1 MQRIFAKK
9 WDSNN
14 KSQFLD
20 LLFNTVLWRNRSW
33 KGTNL
38 YYEYKDA
45 VLNVFQKKTIKED
58 SNNTVR
64 LYPNAFNVLANS
76 LDFHDSE
83 GVIIMPGMLNIQT
96 KAEQFPFSI
105 RQPLQRGVGFF
116 LYTEK
121 YHAVYNILFKE
132 ERFKEFI
139 YLYETLYKGVSPY
152 LKSFFRMASVA
163 YYDKFKD
170 YKLVEFGLWLDY
182 LLGSYRVKQHT
193 IVRQTIVKILREKSQ
208 NLLDVIEM
216 AYRPEDVF
224 SFIENITNDDLYK
237 DVNDYG
243 TENGVRN
250 IYRRN
255 NLDFFNKVEK
265 DNERINLGN
274 KLSWIKEYGSK

>member
-1 MQRIFAKK
+1 
-9 WDSNN
+9 
-14 KSQFLD
+14 
-20 LLFNTVLWRNRSW
+20 
-33 KGTNL
+33 
-38 YYEYKDA
+38 
-45 VLNVFQKKTIKED
+45 
-58 SNNTVR
+58 
-64 LYPNAFNVLANS
+64 
-76 LDFHDSE
+76 
-83 GVIIMPGMLNIQT
+83 
-96 KAEQFPFSI
+96 
-105 RQPLQRGVGFF
+105 
-116 LYTEK
+116 
-121 YHAVYNILFKE
+121 
-132 ERFKEFI
+132 
-139 YLYETLYKGVSPY
+139 
-152 LKSFFRMASVA
+152 MASVA